1 MVRRIQRRVVVGVTA
16 VGVLSI
22 VAYDTVTSI
31 AYGDEIAS
39 STFAPYAILAVGV
52 MLASPY
58 IPFTN
63 FFQQTG
69 RPTLHSGMLASTA
82 ATNLVLN
89 LALVPSFGTVG
100 AAIGTAVSWS
110 VIGVVLRAG
119 STGVIGSRR

>member
-1 MVRRIQRRVVVGVTA
+1 MVVGVTT

-22 VAYDTVTSI
+22 VAYGTVTSI

-69 RPTLHSGMLASTA
+69 RPSLHSVMLASAT

-89 LALVPSFGTVG
+89 LVLVPPFGTVG
-100 AAIGTAVSWS
+100 AAIATAVSWS
-110 VIGVVLRAG
+110 VFGLVLRAKSG
-119 STGVIGSRR
+119 GVIGPRG